1 MVVDLSF
8 CICVELKISLIAKRV
23 SSHWSPITFSHH
35 VTTFLFTMALFLLPP
50 SHSHHTLHRTPTR
63 RFSGLTCK
71 PFLPSLFPERY
82 MIVPVSPNAMTTLLP
97 ELSTVV
103 RSAAPLPVEASHIAA
118 NIESVRQNFPLAI
131 LLSTIAGA
139 STGLGGLISVQQ
151 NLSVQRLGLW
161 QGTAAGFMLSVSFV
175 DLMPAVLQDLSP
187 LPALVYFLLGALVF
201 ALLKFYIPEPE
212 IEAYCKDDKAARE
225 VLWSGILTAAGISLH
240 NFPEGVAVCVASL
253 RGMQF
258 GLPLAIAI
266 GLHNIPEGMAVAL
279 PLYYAT
285 RNKYYAMR
293 MALLSGM
300 AEPAGVLFVL
310 AIIHLSGELEQSTV
324 AKGMSAV
331 AGIMVI
337 LSVLE
342 LFPQAVKYAGTRPAI
357 AATFAGLATMTAL
370 MHILEYLG
378 LSV

>member
-1 MVVDLSF
+1 M
-8 CICVELKISLIAKRV
+8 IIPMISGNMTAV
-23 SSHWSPITFSHH
+23 
-35 VTTFLFTMALFLLPP
+35 LP
-50 SHSHHTLHRTPTR
+50 
-63 RFSGLTCK
+63 K
-71 PFLPSLFPERY
+71 
-82 MIVPVSPNAMTTLLP
+82 
-97 ELSTVV
+97 LSTI
-103 RSAAPLPVEASHIAA
+103 RSAVPLPAEPAQIAA

-151 NLSVQRLGLW
+151 NLSVHRLGLW

-175 DLMPAVLQDLSP
+175 DLMPAVFQDLDS
-187 LPALVYFLLGALVF
+187 LSALIFFMLGALVF
-201 ALLKFYIPEPE
+201 TLLKFYIPEPE
-212 IEAYCKDDKAARE
+212 IESYCKEDLAAKN

-253 RGMQF
+253 RGVQF

-285 RNKYYAMR
+285 RNKNYAMR

-310 AIIHLSGELEQSTV
+310 AAIHVSGELAQSTV

-337 LSVLE
+337 LSIME
-342 LFPQAVKYAGTRPAI
+342 LFPQAVKYAGARPALG
-357 AATFAGLATMTAL
+357 ATFAGLVTMTAL
-370 MHILEYLG
+370 MHALEYLG

>member
-1 MVVDLSF
+1 MRPSAST
-8 CICVELKISLIAKRV
+8 CKRV
-23 SSHWSPITFSHH
+23 LSSFS
-35 VTTFLFTMALFLLPP
+35 
-50 SHSHHTLHRTPTR
+50 SKR
-63 RFSGLTCK
+63 R
-71 PFLPSLFPERY
+71 
-82 MIVPVSPNAMTTLLP
+82 MIVPTTSENMTTLLP
-97 ELSTVV
+97 KLSTVV
-103 RSAAPLPVEASHIAA
+103 RSALPVPAEPVQIAA

-151 NLSVQRLGLW
+151 NLSVHRLGLW

-175 DLMPAVLQDLSP
+175 DLMPAVLQDLDS
-187 LPALVYFLLGALVF
+187 LSALFYFLLGALVF
-201 ALLKFYIPEPE
+201 MLLKFYIPEPE
-212 IEAYCKDDKAARE
+212 IEAYSKEDKAARE

-285 RNKYYAMR
+285 RNKNYAMR

-310 AIIHLSGELEQSTV
+310 AAIHLSGELAQSTV

-342 LFPQAVKYAGTRPAI
+342 LFPQAVRYAGTRSAL
-357 AATFAGLATMTAL
+357 AATVIGLATMTAL
-370 MHILEYLG
+370 MHSLEYLG
-378 LSV
+378 FSV